1 MWGVLVFAV
10 LDNFSCSILVSS
22 ISIAVLQYCGILQTC
37 GMQFFSL
44 LDYIKNF
51 PPYPSPFF
59 EPSTVSFC
67 FWTGWDWLL
76 QLTFSNKFFILISK
90 LFAFNITY
98 RIGVSALCNIV
109 IVAKFFLQYHCV
121 QNHPMTSS
129 LMYHHFSK

>member
-51 PPYPSPFF
+51 SPYPSPFF

-76 QLTFSNKFFILISK
+76 QLTFSNKFSILISK